1 MKKLYLIIP
10 VLVVAIMFLGCFGGT
25 KSPETDAPEQPE
37 TVAQST
43 ESTAVTGSIQVENNS
58 KPVEATELKEVERNL
73 YLPLDGS
80 SRDFY
85 FSSGA
90 GGWRTCIIVH
100 EDGSFTGDYYDGDMG
115 DMSDEY
121 PGGTAYTCKFSGQF
135 ENIKKVNDYTY
146 SMTLSYIDTE
156 STPDEWIEDGIRYIS
171 SGPYGIDTGEEFMF
185 YLPDAPLS
193 ELPIDDMR
201 MWNYYNEGTHT
212 LDSYAIRNMET
223 EQVFFG

>member
-1 MKKLYLIIP
+1 MKKLHLIIP
-10 VLVVAIMFLGCFGGT
+10 VIIVSVMLLGCFDGKKEAEDDST
-25 KSPETDAPEQPE
+25 TQ
-37 TVAQST
+37 AQT
-43 ESTAVTGSIQVENNS
+43 TAEATGSIQVENNS
-58 KPVEATELKEVERNL
+58 KPVEATELKEVARNQT
-73 YLPLDGS
+73 LPLAGG
-80 SRDFY
+80 SRDLY

-171 SGPYGIDTGEEFMF
+171 SSPYGIDTGEEFMF

-201 MWNYYNEGTHT
+201 MWNYYNEDTDT
-212 LDSYAIRNMET
+212 LDAYAIRNMET
-223 EQVFFG
+223 EQFFFG